1 MFLWYPFCMKKEKRS
16 IPKKFQKANKS
27 FVDRVYK
34 EEEVNA
40 SSSFSAFPKKM
51 SFYGKD
57 SDEEIVLIVR
67 RHWIAYVPD
76 VLIVFFVLLLPFLLT
91 LFSGAFPILGTR
103 VLYIG
108 MMIMS
113 VGIASSLLLTTFL
126 KWYYTIHIVTDQR
139 IVVIK
144 MTNALYHSYSEAQ
157 LEKIEDITHE
167 HIGFIGTFFDVGNL
181 SVDTAGHEVDFK
193 LSMLPRPR
201 EMQDILNDLLE
212 MKQKG
217 EI

>member
-1 MFLWYPFCMKKEKRS
+1 MKNSDKR
-16 IPKKFQKANKS
+16 IPKKFQKSNKT
-27 FVDRVYK
+27 FVERVFHQQ
-34 EEEVNA
+34 EDLHTPGLL
-40 SSSFSAFPKKM
+40 AFPKKV

-57 SDEEIVLIVR
+57 SDEDIVLIVR
-67 RHWIAYVPD
+67 RHWIAYIPD
-76 VLIVFFVLLLPFLLT
+76 MFIILLVLLVPLILLLLSTKFVFLG
-91 LFSGAFPILGTR
+91 SP

-108 MMIMS
+108 MFALS
-113 VGIASSLLLTTFL
+113 IALGSTLILTTIL

-139 IVVIK
+139 IVVVK
-144 MTNALYHSYSEAQ
+144 MNNAFYHSYSEAQ
-157 LEKIEDITHE
+157 LEKIEDINHK
-167 HIGFIGTFFDVGNL
+167 HVGFLGTFFDVGNL
-181 SVDTAGHEVDFK
+181 DIDTAGHGVDFT

>member
-1 MFLWYPFCMKKEKRS
+1 MEKGKRS

-27 FVDRVYK
+27 FVDRVCK
-34 EEEVNA
+34 EEEVRPL
-40 SSSFSAFPKKM
+40 SSFSAFPQKV

-76 VLIVFFVLLLPFLLT
+76 VLIVFLVLLLPFILAI
-91 LFSGAFPILGTR
+91 FSSAFPILGTT

-108 MMIMS
+108 MMVMS
-113 VGIASSLLLTTFL
+113 IGIVSSLLLTTFL
-126 KWYYTIHIVTDQR
+126 KWYYTVHIVTDQR

-144 MTNALYHSYSEAQ
+144 MNNAFYHSYSEAQ
-157 LEKIEDITHE
+157 LEKIEDITHQ
-167 HIGFIGTFFDVGNL
+167 HVGFLGTFFDVGDL

-193 LSMLPRPR
+193 LTMLPRPK

-217 EI
+217 YI